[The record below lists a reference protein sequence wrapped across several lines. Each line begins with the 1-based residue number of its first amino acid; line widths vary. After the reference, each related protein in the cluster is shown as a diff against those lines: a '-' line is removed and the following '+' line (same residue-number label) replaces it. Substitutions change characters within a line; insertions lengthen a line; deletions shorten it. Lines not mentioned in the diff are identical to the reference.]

1 MKKVEGQF
9 VDFAFKGRHQELLEG
24 IRVSDVAVDL
34 PAAAASHGRA
44 TDAMRSA
51 PAGSPRRRP
60 SRFVRRI
67 REKVKEG
74 LALEA
79 RRKAS

>member
-1 MKKVEGQF
+1 VQWTC
-9 VDFAFKGRHQELLEG
+9 RRLQRL
-24 IRVSDVAVDL
+24 
-34 PAAAASHGRA
+34 
-44 TDAMRSA
+44 TDAQLTDAFRAGGFA
-51 PAGSPRRRP
+51 PETT

-74 LALEA
+74 LALEV

>member
-24 IRVSDVAVDL
+24 IRVSDVQWTCRRL
-34 PAAAASHGRA
+34 QRL
-44 TDAMRSA
+44 TDAQLTDAFRAGGFA
-51 PAGSPRRRP
+51 PETT